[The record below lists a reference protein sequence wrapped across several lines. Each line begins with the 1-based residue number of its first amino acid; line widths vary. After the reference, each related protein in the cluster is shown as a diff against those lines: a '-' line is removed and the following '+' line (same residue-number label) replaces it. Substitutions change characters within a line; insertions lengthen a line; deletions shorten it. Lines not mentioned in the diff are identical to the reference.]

1 MTNIKVMNKLDYLK
15 YINIFTLIKTII
27 MKHIIRYSFLIAVL
41 FWSCGNENNDTPVVE
56 ENQEEVIEVEV
67 NEWEGLAVLESGFK
81 FGIDLPTEQIANG
94 KRKTI
99 YHEDLGELEITVGPN
114 FDLFVFEDESQMAM
128 VKNELN
134 DHAFYKVEF
143 VVENDSSLLYRQY
156 TEEGQDD
163 QWHIYVERNIGASTL
178 LVRSNEARPF
188 SEFHAKLM
196 LQSALS
202 ITPF

>member
-1 MTNIKVMNKLDYLK
+1 MKL
-15 YINIFTLIKTII
+15 IT
-27 MKHIIRYSFLIAVL
+27 RYSFLIVVL
-41 FWSCGNENNDTPVVE
+41 FWACGNENNDTPVVE
-56 ENQEEVIEVEV
+56 GNQEDLIENEVEV
-67 NEWEGLAVLESGFK
+67 KEWEGLAVLESGFK
-81 FGIDLPTEQIANG
+81 FGIDLPTESVANG

-143 VVENDSSLLYRQY
+143 VVENDSSLFYRQF
-156 TEEGQDD
+156 TEEGEND

-178 LVRSNEARPF
+178 LVRSNEAQSF
-188 SEFHAKLM
+188 SEYHAKIM
-196 LQSALS
+196 LQSALKIS
-202 ITPF
+202 PFN